1 MGYYP
6 IYVDMRRRRCLV
18 IGGGVVAERKV
29 ASLVEA
35 GAAVTVISPDITELI
50 ALWSK
55 SGAIDFLARRY
66 RTGDLAEF
74 EIAFVATDDSE
85 INAAVYEEGK
95 NRGVWVN
102 SADDPEHCDFILPS
116 IIRRGDLAVAIS
128 TGGESPALAR
138 AVREELDEY
147 FTADYARVVEIAS
160 EVRLELR
167 ARSLSASA
175 DAWNQALKGNF
186 RCLIREGRLEEAK
199 KILLE
204 TLETKLC
211 A

>member
-35 GAAVTVISPDITELI
+35 GAAVTVISPDITEQI
-50 ALWSK
+50 ARWSK

-74 EIAFVATDDSE
+74 ELAFVATDDSKV
-85 INAAVYEEGK
+85 NAAVYEEGK

-116 IIRRGDLAVAIS
+116 IIRRGDLVVAIS

-204 TLETKLC
+204 TLETRLC

>member
-1 MGYYP
+1 
-6 IYVDMRRRRCLV
+6 
-18 IGGGVVAERKV
+18 
-29 ASLVEA
+29 
-35 GAAVTVISPDITELI
+35 VISPDITEQI
-50 ALWSK
+50 ARWSK

-74 EIAFVATDDSE
+74 ELAFVATDDSKV
-85 INAAVYEEGK
+85 NAAVYEEGK

-116 IIRRGDLAVAIS
+116 IIRRGNLVVAIS

-147 FTADYARVVEIAS
+147 FTSDYARVVEIAS

>member
-35 GAAVTVISPDITELI
+35 GAAVTVISPDITEQI
-50 ALWSK
+50 ARWSK

-66 RTGDLAEF
+66 QTGDLAEF
-74 EIAFVATDDSE
+74 ELAFVATDDSKV
-85 INAAVYEEGK
+85 NAAVYEEGK
-95 NRGVWVN
+95 NRSVWVN

-116 IIRRGDLAVAIS
+116 IIRRGDLVVAIS

-147 FTADYARVVEIAS
+147 FTA
-160 EVRLELR
+160 
-167 ARSLSASA
+167 
-175 DAWNQALKGNF
+175 
-186 RCLIREGRLEEAK
+186 
-199 KILLE
+199 
-204 TLETKLC
+204 
-211 A
+211 

>member
-35 GAAVTVISPDITELI
+35 GAAVTVISPDITEQI
-50 ALWSK
+50 ARWSK

-74 EIAFVATDDSE
+74 ELAFVATDDSKV
-85 INAAVYEEGK
+85 NAAVYEEGK

-116 IIRRGDLAVAIS
+116 IIRRGNLVVAIS